1 LSCNKCNTTLLDKV
15 DFRNGQVTKICCNCM
30 NIDPRRPEII
40 NATPLFFNSAI
51 DINKQYP
58 RKLPEEIFPV
68 KTQEEIITKWSPAIQ
83 QNIIISKSA
92 KPSFPLLD
100 ISEREQVYYKTNTGN
115 ITIDWSEVFGYESIK
130 YVIGQALNTKN
141 SKKTHIL
148 ICGAAG
154 TSKTVFLLTVKE
166 SLEKQGVKCHYLDAT
181 TMSSSGV
188 IEYLFTND
196 IDNSIVEIDE
206 LDKLKR
212 EHQSVF
218 LNMLETGTLQET
230 KNKKIRSKPT
240 NSVLCF
246 ATGNYIDKILD
257 PLKTRFMT
265 FEIPKYTKEEFFEIG
280 IKLLQS
286 KKFHKTQENANY
298 IVSNIW
304 DIYTKQNLDPNLRY
318 ARQVAELTNNDKKN
332 IDLVLSAIKKYS
344 KSVLVK

>member
-1 LSCNKCNTTLLDKV
+1 
-15 DFRNGQVTKICCNCM
+15 M
-30 NIDPRRPEII
+30 
-40 NATPLFFNSAI
+40 
-51 DINKQYP
+51 
-58 RKLPEEIFPV
+58 
-68 KTQEEIITKWSPAIQ
+68 Q
-83 QNIIISKSA
+83 QNIVISNSA
-92 KPSFPLLD
+92 KPSFPLID
-100 ISEREQVYYKTNTGN
+100 ISEKEAAYYNNKTSGN
-115 ITIDWSEVFGYESIK
+115 IIIDWSEVFGYEPIK
-130 YVIGQALNTKN
+130 YVMSQAINSKN
-141 SKKTHIL
+141 AKKTHIL

-188 IEYLFTND
+188 IEYLFQND

-206 LDKLKR
+206 LDKLKK

-265 FEIPKYTKEEFFEIG
+265 FEIPKYTQEEFFNIG

-286 KKFHKTQENANY
+286 KKCIKQKLTQ
-298 IVSNIW
+298 NI
-304 DIYTKQNLDPNLRY
+304 L
-318 ARQVAELTNNDKKN
+318 
-332 IDLVLSAIKKYS
+332 
-344 KSVLVK
+344 